1 MPRKGSNDS
10 TASVTLQTFYTEMMQ
25 MEQRR
30 NAQSE
35 QLEQR
40 LSAKIDTLA
49 AMVGALPRAS
59 EVADLKESLRGHQE
73 QIDKLRDS
81 DKRWGGIAAVVS
93 AVIAGLI
100 GWLTK

>member
-1 MPRKGSNDS
+1 MTPRKGHE
-10 TASVTLQTFYTEMMQ
+10 ASVTLETFYTEMMQ

-49 AMVGALPRAS
+49 AMVGALPRAA
-59 EVADLKESLRGHQE
+59 EVAELKDRDHSLQE
-73 QIDKLRDS
+73 QIDKLKES
-81 DKRWGGIAAVVS
+81 DKRWGGLAAVVS

-100 GWLTK
+100 AYFAR

>member
-1 MPRKGSNDS
+1 MPRKASHE
-10 TASVTLQTFYTEMMQ
+10 ASVTLQTFYSEMMQ

-49 AMVGALPRAS
+49 AMVGSLPRAS
-59 EVADLKESLRGHQE
+59 ELQELKDEIRGQQE
-73 QIDKLRDS
+73 QIDKLRES
-81 DKRWGGIAAVVS
+81 DKRWGGLAAVVS
-93 AVIAGLI
+93 AVIAGLV
-100 GWLTK
+100 GWLAK